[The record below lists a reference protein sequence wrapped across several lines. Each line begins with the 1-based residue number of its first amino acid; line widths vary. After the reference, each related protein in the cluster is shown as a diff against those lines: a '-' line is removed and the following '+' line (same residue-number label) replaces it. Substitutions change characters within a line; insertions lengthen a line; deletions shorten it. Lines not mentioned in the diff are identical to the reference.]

1 MVFRNPLFLFS
12 DHSLFFIRLSVAQS
26 EDRGRIS
33 TATPG
38 SPSRSTERE
47 GQGLGEF
54 RGNLHLTL
62 RKEKKRMVFNVSNH
76 HNSSAFF
83 F

>member
-12 DHSLFFIRLSVAQS
+12 DHSLFFLFDLSAAQS

-62 RKEKKRMVFNVSNH
+62 RKEKKNGI
-76 HNSSAFF
+76 
-83 F
+83 